1 ESVFA
6 LVVKVWFSTM
16 LCVTAP
22 PFPIPAVLRCTGV
35 VGSALRAFG
44 SSADGPP
51 KKPLNAYMRYA
62 QQQRP
67 LIVAQRPGEM
77 CVFDLS
83 QNLEMF
89 LKPYVDTSAAAMQQ
103 YYAEMEKYKAQLTRD
118 QSALLEKKK
127 RESMA
132 KKEATKKKREL
143 KSLGKPKRPR
153 TAVNIFMTEHFEEAK
168 GKTAVVRSTNCISTP
183 FKAYLQLAEDDRIRY
198 KVEMKT
204 WEEQMIKMG
213 REDLVRKKS
222 TGEKSNMTCNNA
234 NSLFIIKKK
243 MKKTTDVHI
252 TTQTHIMEKRKNGEN
267 KDKVCLAFIL
277 YIF

>member
-1 ESVFA
+1 MVPCT
-6 LVVKVWFSTM
+6 LFSSCITLLGKELRVS
-16 LCVTAP
+16 LCIGA
-22 PFPIPAVLRCTGV
+22 ARCTGV

-67 LIVAQRPGEM
+67 LIVAQRPG
-77 CVFDLS
+77 LS
-83 QNLEMF
+83 VPDVTREVAQRWKELTTEQ
-89 LKPYVDTSAAAMQQ
+89 KRPYVDTSAAAMQQ

-168 GKTAVVRSTNCISTP
+168 GKTAVAKMKALMDIWMNLYAAQ
-183 FKAYLQLAEDDRIRY
+183 KQAYLQLAEDDRIRY

-222 TGEKSNMTCNNA
+222 TGEKRSREQNKGTK
-234 NSLFIIKKK
+234 SLELSPLK
-243 MKKTTDVHI
+243 
-252 TTQTHIMEKRKNGEN
+252 QR
-267 KDKVCLAFIL
+267 
-277 YIF
+277 